1 MKVHVITLFPEQ
13 VDGYLGHGI
22 LGRAVKA
29 GLLEVNSIY
38 LREFAFD
45 RHRVVDDGPYGGG
58 EGLVLKPEPMSRAI
72 EAAREVCSAGAKTP
86 VVLTSPHGKLLDA
99 ATARELSLMP
109 EWIVICGQYGG
120 LDDRIRQLHVTHEIS
135 IGDYVLNG
143 GELPALAMIEAA
155 ARFVPGVLGNE
166 DSANQDTF
174 EDGLLGAP
182 RYTRPPEFEGLK
194 IPKVLL
200 SGHHAQIEKWKRER
214 KLENTKK
221 NRPDLL
227 EKAALNEKD
236 IRFLKDLDRNEENKE
251 KQES

>member
-13 VDGYLGHGI
+13 VSDYLRHGI
-22 LGRAVKA
+22 LGRALED
-29 GLLEVNSIY
+29 GLLEVSTVF

-45 RHRVVDDGPYGGG
+45 RHRVVDDYPYGGG
-58 EGLVLKPEPMSRAI
+58 EGIILKPEPMSRAI
-72 EAAREVCSAGAKTP
+72 EAAKELSAAGPDTP

-99 ATARELSLMP
+99 ATARELSQMR

-120 LDDRIRQLHVTHEIS
+120 LDDRIRNLHVTHEIS

-143 GELPALAMIEAA
+143 GELPALVMIEAA

-166 DSANQDTF
+166 DSANADTF

-182 RYTRPPEFEGLK
+182 RYTRPPEFQGLK
-194 IPKVLL
+194 VPEVLL

-214 KLENTKK
+214 KLELTRK

-227 EKAALNEKD
+227 KKAALNEKD
-236 IRFLKDLDRNEENKE
+236 IRFLEDLERNGE
-251 KQES
+251 K

>member
-13 VDGYLGHGI
+13 VSDYLRHGI
-22 LGRAVKA
+22 MGRSMDD
-29 GLLEVNSIY
+29 GLIDVNTIF

-45 RHRVVDDGPYGGG
+45 RHRVVDDYPYGGG
-58 EGLVLKPEPMSRAI
+58 EGIILKPEPMSRAI
-72 EAAREVCSAGAKTP
+72 EAAKELSAAGAETP

-99 ATARELSLMP
+99 ATARELGAMS

-120 LDDRIRQLHVTHEIS
+120 VDDRIRQLHVTHEIS

-143 GELPALAMIEAA
+143 GELPALVMIEAA
-155 ARFVPGVLGNE
+155 ARFVPGVLGNQ
-166 DSANQDTF
+166 DSANEDTF
-174 EDGLLGAP
+174 EDGLLGVP
-182 RYTRPPEFEGLK
+182 RFTRPPEFQGLK
-194 IPKVLL
+194 APEVLL

-214 KLENTKK
+214 KLELTKK

-236 IRFLKDLDRNEENKE
+236 IRFLEDLERNKE
-251 KQES
+251 K